1 MNIYLKELKDRW
13 KSTLIWSL
21 SMLAYV
27 AMSMVKFEAGA
38 SAAGSME
45 ELLKAMPQSLQNLMG
60 TSLLDLGT
68 PMGFFTAAFPYLLL
82 VAGIHGGILGA
93 GILAREERDRTT
105 EFLATR
111 PISREGIL
119 LPKLLAALT
128 LSLIYSLS
136 TTFFSLLV
144 LQGYG
149 PLDPDLFLLMGG
161 FMALDAFFLLLGF
174 FLAAFLPRPRLA
186 VPLASALVLFFFLL
200 MVVGEMTGSMALFSW
215 LTPFAWFDGK
225 ALLGLT
231 EPGTG
236 PYILALFLA
245 FLLSLLS
252 FFRYPR
258 RDLYL

>member
-1 MNIYLKELKDRW
+1 MRTAI
-13 KSTLIWSL
+13 L
-21 SMLAYV
+21 S
-27 AMSMVKFEAGA
+27 
-38 SAAGSME
+38 
-45 ELLKAMPQSLQNLMG
+45 
-60 TSLLDLGT
+60 
-68 PMGFFTAAFPYLLL
+68 
-82 VAGIHGGILGA
+82 
-93 GILAREERDRTT
+93 
-105 EFLATR
+105 
-111 PISREGIL
+111 
-119 LPKLLAALT
+119 
-128 LSLIYSLS
+128 
-136 TTFFSLLV
+136 
-144 LQGYG
+144 
-149 PLDPDLFLLMGG
+149 
-161 FMALDAFFLLLGF
+161 FFLLLGF